1 MNIVKSLLCG
11 VTLLGFASCVQSLQE
26 SETELPCSPLE
37 RVTVTA
43 GPIAPFTRVISEQEN
58 NVMHFYWERG
68 DAILLAKTQ
77 QQIPYLATSAG
88 ASTHFVSALSGSP
101 NRGDYI
107 TGVGDNSA
115 IYAYYTYVQGEKID
129 MEKKTVRINPD
140 APFFYAI
147 DTIQNGV
154 LNLHFHHVFAY
165 LKLNV
170 MVDDGEVIP
179 GGGCSVLPDYPVMT
193 VRDASF
199 NFDTKQI
206 EGTNT
211 WDELEFE
218 TYQLANKDLLYP
230 IVPVFQGNSIL
241 FYFRYDD
248 YPYEIEYEVP
258 MPEGGFKAGHVYQ
271 IYLPISRIRQFL
283 MEIFEETNGHQW
295 KNNTNWKS
303 DAPIGEWYGVTTDA
317 EGHVV
322 AIDLSDNN
330 LSGDL
335 SPSLHLPYLKQLNVD
350 KNNLTSLYLSNFEN
364 LNNFTLKECVIEDFS
379 TDVDSVQVSECTIS
393 RKFGYSS
400 YHGNNL
406 CSLTNCSIQEAD
418 VWLANNFSITGG
430 SCAYLHGH
438 VMNQLTI
445 KDATIGLKLASGDLR
460 IADDADVVLDN
471 VTLKDVDGNYS
482 PVTLTRSFKGSELN
496 ALLLEIFGIPGSTR

>member
-43 GPIAPFTRVISEQEN
+43 GPITPFTRVISEQEN

-68 DAILLAKTQ
+68 DAILLANTQ

-88 ASTHFVSALSGSP
+88 ASTHFVSALFGSA
-101 NRGDYI
+101 NRRDYI
-107 TGVGDNSA
+107 TEVGDNGA
-115 IYAYYTYVQGEKID
+115 IYAYYPYVQGEKID

-140 APFFYAI
+140 EPFFYAI

-165 LKLNV
+165 LKFNLI
-170 MVDDGEVIP
+170 VDDLEEIWAMHCHISP
-179 GGGCSVLPDYPVMT
+179 GSPITM
-193 VRDASF
+193 VRDALF

-206 EGTNT
+206 EGTNFSDGLWFGT
-211 WDELEFE
+211 H
-218 TYQLANKDLLYP
+218 QLANKDLLYP
-230 IVPVFQGNSIL
+230 IMPVSQGKTML
-241 FYFRYDD
+241 FTLCYDD
-248 YPYEIEYEVP
+248 DQIEYEVP

-271 IYLPISRIRQFL
+271 IYLPISRTRQFL

-335 SPSLHLPYLKQLNVD
+335 SPSLHIPYLKQLNVD

-400 YHGNNL
+400 SHWHNL
-406 CSLTNCSIQEAD
+406 CSLTNCSIQEAY
-418 VWLANNFSITGG
+418 VWSVNNLSITGG
-430 SCAYLHGH
+430 SCAYLHGE
-438 VMNQLTI
+438 VRNQLTI

-460 IADDADVVLDN
+460 IADDADVVLEN

-496 ALLLEIFGIPGSTR
+496 ALLEQIFGSQSTR